1 MRLRQLLKSQKGA
14 ALVVFAMG
22 LPIIIGLS
30 SLTIDVGHILTN
42 KAQVAAAV
50 DAAALAGAQELP
62 RFPDDA
68 EDRATMFLKYN
79 GVPNGKDT
87 VQIDFGE
94 ENRSIR
100 VAVDREVPLYFG
112 PLLGVDSCMVSAA
125 ATAKVS
131 IANSVPWIVP
141 FVLPVTQSFDHTKTF
156 TMRMYGAK
164 NRYYKESAADP
175 ADQQMDYMNVGIE
188 NTSFDKYI
196 YYLKYG
202 YQKRFSVG
210 NDMQYLGPSSGG
222 QASVDAFYDRTRR
235 DSNRDITQAKL
246 GDPRVMLIPLVETML
261 PRTTREG
268 TRMKIVGFVGF
279 FLEEVNREYGERFW
293 ARGRFIKDLNVG
305 YGETTDDAAADF
317 GVRTYRLVE

>member
-1 MRLRQLLKSQKGA
+1 
-14 ALVVFAMG
+14 
-22 LPIIIGLS
+22 
-30 SLTIDVGHILTN
+30 
-42 KAQVAAAV
+42 
-50 DAAALAGAQELP
+50 
-62 RFPDDA
+62 
-68 EDRATMFLKYN
+68 
-79 GVPNGKDT
+79 
-87 VQIDFGE
+87 
-94 ENRSIR
+94 
-100 VAVDREVPLYFG
+100 
-112 PLLGVDSCMVSAA
+112 MVSAA

-246 GDPRVMLIPLVETML
+246 GDPR
-261 PRTTREG
+261 
-268 TRMKIVGFVGF
+268 
-279 FLEEVNREYGERFW
+279 
-293 ARGRFIKDLNVG
+293 
-305 YGETTDDAAADF
+305 
-317 GVRTYRLVE
+317 